1 MSTNMQKT
9 KLAQALGANRV
20 HPLNIKARQGPLGLL
35 ALREEITSRLLST
48 GGRPTDSTW
57 TLRRGIPFKR
67 ATWERLANT
76 AREMSTQKRKV
87 TAAQLAASLVERA
100 VETELVGHK

>member
-9 KLAQALGANRV
+9 KLGKALGADRV
-20 HPLNIKARQGPLGLL
+20 YALKTKMRQGPLGLL

-57 TLRRGIPFKR
+57 ALRRGIPFKP
-67 ATWERLANT
+67 ATWERLTNT
-76 AREMSTQKRKV
+76 AKKMSTRKRKV

-100 VETELVGHK
+100 IETELVGHK